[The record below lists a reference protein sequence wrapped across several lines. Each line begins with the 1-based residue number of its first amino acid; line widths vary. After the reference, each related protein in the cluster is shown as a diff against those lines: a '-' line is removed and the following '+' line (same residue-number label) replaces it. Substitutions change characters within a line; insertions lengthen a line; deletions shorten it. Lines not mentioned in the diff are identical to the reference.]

1 LEEENMK
8 NLKLI
13 HKVFIGLIS
22 GIIVGALLYPMKENP
37 IVSKYIVSG
46 LFEFLGQGFLR
57 LVKMIIVPLVFASLV
72 TGTAAMNDVKKLGRI
87 GIKTLAFF
95 MGTTAIGI
103 IAAIVGAN
111 ILKPGAGIVLENV
124 QKAQYVAKE
133 TDSFVKVLLNIIPTN
148 PIEALVKGEMLQVIF
163 FAVMTGFVI
172 TILGEKAKRLQGMF
186 EEVNSLMLKMV
197 SLIMELAPL
206 GIFGLIG
213 KTFITLGWA
222 AMKPL
227 ASFIIVTY
235 ILLLFHGLVVY
246 QILLRIYAK
255 ESPIAFLKKI
265 LGPMTLAFST
275 SSSAACIPLSL
286 KTLKEEFNVEEKV
299 SSFTIPL
306 GATINMDGTAIM
318 QGVATVFIAQLYNIN
333 LTTNDYFMVV
343 LTSVLASIGT
353 AGVPGVG
360 TIMLSMVLSQVG
372 LPLEGI
378 GMILAVD
385 RIVDMGRTTVNITGD
400 LVCSVIIDRIEK
412 RAENAEEKVQG
423 KVAAK
428 I

>member
-1 LEEENMK
+1 MK

-13 HKVFIGLIS
+13 HKVFIGLVS

-172 TILGEKAKRLQGMF
+172 TILGEKAKRLQGIF

-197 SLIMELAPL
+197 SLIMELAPF

-343 LTSVLASIGT
+343 LTAVLASIGT

>member
-1 LEEENMK
+1 MK

-13 HKVFIGLIS
+13 HKVFIGLVS

-172 TILGEKAKRLQGMF
+172 TILGEKANRLQGIF

-197 SLIMELAPL
+197 SLIMELAPF

-246 QILLRIYAK
+246 QILLRVYAK
-255 ESPIAFLKKI
+255 ESPVAFLKKI
-265 LGPMTLAFST
+265 LAPMTLAFST

-286 KTLKEEFNVEEKV
+286 KTLKEEFNVEEKI

-318 QGVATVFIAQLYNIN
+318 QGVATVFIAQLYNIH

-343 LTSVLASIGT
+343 LTAVLASIGT

-400 LVCSVIIDRIEK
+400 IVCSVIIDRIEK

>member
-1 LEEENMK
+1 MK

-13 HKVFIGLIS
+13 HKVFIGLVS

-124 QKAQYVAKE
+124 QKAQYVAKG

-172 TILGEKAKRLQGMF
+172 TILGEKAKRLQGIF

-197 SLIMELAPL
+197 SLIMEIAPF

-246 QILLRIYAK
+246 QILLRVYAK
-255 ESPIAFLKKI
+255 ESPVAFLKKI
-265 LGPMTLAFST
+265 LAPMTLAFST

-286 KTLKEEFNVEEKV
+286 KTLKEEFNVEEKI

-318 QGVATVFIAQLYNIN
+318 QGVATVFIAQLYNIH

-343 LTSVLASIGT
+343 LTAVLASIGT

>member
-1 LEEENMK
+1 MK

-13 HKVFIGLIS
+13 HKVFIGLVS

-124 QKAQYVAKE
+124 QKAQYVAKG

-172 TILGEKAKRLQGMF
+172 TILGEKAKRLQGIF

-197 SLIMELAPL
+197 SLIMELAPF

-213 KTFITLGWA
+213 KTFITLGWT

-246 QILLRIYAK
+246 QILLRVYAK
-255 ESPIAFLKKI
+255 ESPVAFLKKI
-265 LGPMTLAFST
+265 LAPMTLAFST

-286 KTLKEEFNVEEKV
+286 KTLKEEFNVEEKI

-318 QGVATVFIAQLYNIN
+318 QGVATVFIAQLYNIH

-343 LTSVLASIGT
+343 LTAVLASIGT

>member
-1 LEEENMK
+1 MK

-124 QKAQYVAKE
+124 QQTQFVAKE
-133 TDSFVKVLLNIIPTN
+133 ADSFVKVLLNIIPTN

-172 TILGEKAKRLQGMF
+172 TILGEKANRLQGIF

-197 SLIMELAPL
+197 SLIMELAPF

-246 QILLRIYAK
+246 QILLRVYAK
-255 ESPIAFLKKI
+255 ESPVVFLKKI
-265 LGPMTLAFST
+265 LAPMTLAFST

-286 KTLKEEFNVEEKV
+286 KTLKEEFNVEEKI

-318 QGVATVFIAQLYNIN
+318 QGVATVFIAQLYNIH

-343 LTSVLASIGT
+343 LTAVLASIGT

>member
-1 LEEENMK
+1 MK

-72 TGTAAMNDVKKLGRI
+72 TGTSAMNDVKKLGRI

-124 QKAQYVAKE
+124 QQTQFVAKE
-133 TDSFVKVLLNIIPTN
+133 ADSFVKVLLNIIPTN

-172 TILGEKAKRLQGMF
+172 TILGEKAKRLQGIF

-197 SLIMELAPL
+197 SLIMELAPF

-246 QILLRIYAK
+246 QILLRVYAK
-255 ESPIAFLKKI
+255 ESPVAFLKKI
-265 LGPMTLAFST
+265 LAPMTLAFST

-286 KTLKEEFNVEEKV
+286 KTLKEEFNVEEKI

-318 QGVATVFIAQLYNIN
+318 QGVATVFIAQLYNIH

-343 LTSVLASIGT
+343 LTAVLASIGT

>member
-1 LEEENMK
+1 MK

-13 HKVFIGLIS
+13 HKVFIGLVS
-22 GIIVGALLYPMKENP
+22 GIIVGAFLYPMKENP

-172 TILGEKAKRLQGMF
+172 TILGEKAKRLQGIF
-186 EEVNSLMLKMV
+186 EEVNNLMLKMV
-197 SLIMELAPL
+197 SLIMELAPF

-246 QILLRIYAK
+246 QILLRVYAK
-255 ESPIAFLKKI
+255 ESPVAFLKKI

-286 KTLKEEFNVEEKV
+286 KTLKEEFNVEEKI

-318 QGVATVFIAQLYNIN
+318 QGVATVFIAQLYNIH

-343 LTSVLASIGT
+343 LTAVLASIGT

>member
-1 LEEENMK
+1 MK

-13 HKVFIGLIS
+13 HKVFIGLVS

-103 IAAIVGAN
+103 IAAIIGAN

-124 QKAQYVAKE
+124 QQTQFVAKE
-133 TDSFVKVLLNIIPTN
+133 ADSFVKVLLNIIPTN

-172 TILGEKAKRLQGMF
+172 TILGEKAKRLQGIF

-197 SLIMELAPL
+197 SLIMELAPF

-246 QILLRIYAK
+246 QILLRVYAK
-255 ESPIAFLKKI
+255 ESPVAFLKKI
-265 LGPMTLAFST
+265 LAPMTLAFST

-286 KTLKEEFNVEEKV
+286 KTLKEEFNVEEKI

-318 QGVATVFIAQLYNIN
+318 QGVATVFIAQLYNIH

-343 LTSVLASIGT
+343 LTAVLASIGT

>member
-1 LEEENMK
+1 MK

-172 TILGEKAKRLQGMF
+172 TILGEKAKRLQGIF

-197 SLIMELAPL
+197 SLIMELAPF

-222 AMKPL
+222 AMKLL

-246 QILLRIYAK
+246 QILLRVYAK
-255 ESPIAFLKKI
+255 ESPVAFLKKI
-265 LGPMTLAFST
+265 LAPMTLAFST

-286 KTLKEEFNVEEKV
+286 KTLKEEFNVEEKI

-318 QGVATVFIAQLYNIN
+318 QGVATVFIAQLYNIH

-343 LTSVLASIGT
+343 LTAVLASIGT

>member
-13 HKVFIGLIS
+13 HKVFIGLVS

-103 IAAIVGAN
+103 IAAIIGAN

-124 QKAQYVAKE
+124 QQTQFVAKE
-133 TDSFVKVLLNIIPTN
+133 ADSFVKVLLNIIPTN

-172 TILGEKAKRLQGMF
+172 TILGEKAKRLQGIF

-197 SLIMELAPL
+197 SLIMELAPF

-246 QILLRIYAK
+246 QILLRVYAK
-255 ESPIAFLKKI
+255 ESPVAFLKKI
-265 LGPMTLAFST
+265 LAPMTLAFST

-286 KTLKEEFNVEEKV
+286 KTLKEEFNVEEKI

-318 QGVATVFIAQLYNIN
+318 QGVATVFIAQLYNIH

-343 LTSVLASIGT
+343 LTAVLASIGT

>member
-1 LEEENMK
+1 MK

-172 TILGEKAKRLQGMF
+172 TILGEKAKRLQGIF

-275 SSSAACIPLSL
+275 SSSAACITLSL

-343 LTSVLASIGT
+343 LTAVLASIGT

>member
-1 LEEENMK
+1 MK

-13 HKVFIGLIS
+13 HKVFIGLVS
-22 GIIVGALLYPMKENP
+22 GIIVGAFLYPMKENP

-124 QKAQYVAKE
+124 QQTQFVAKE
-133 TDSFVKVLLNIIPTN
+133 ADSFVKVLLNIIPTN

-172 TILGEKAKRLQGMF
+172 TILGEKAKRLQGIF

-197 SLIMELAPL
+197 SLIMELAPF

-246 QILLRIYAK
+246 QILLRVYAK
-255 ESPIAFLKKI
+255 ESPVVFLKKI
-265 LGPMTLAFST
+265 LAPMTLAFST

-286 KTLKEEFNVEEKV
+286 KTLKEEFNVEEKI

-318 QGVATVFIAQLYNIN
+318 QGVATVFIAQLYNIH

-343 LTSVLASIGT
+343 LTAVLASIGT

>member
-1 LEEENMK
+1 MK

-124 QKAQYVAKE
+124 QQTQFVAKE
-133 TDSFVKVLLNIIPTN
+133 ADSFVKVLLNIIPTN

-172 TILGEKAKRLQGMF
+172 TILGEKAKRLQGIF

-197 SLIMELAPL
+197 SLIMELAPF

-246 QILLRIYAK
+246 QILLRVYAK
-255 ESPIAFLKKI
+255 ESPVAFLKKI
-265 LGPMTLAFST
+265 LAPMTLAFST

-286 KTLKEEFNVEEKV
+286 KTLKEEFNVEEKI

-318 QGVATVFIAQLYNIN
+318 QGVATVFIAQLYNIH

-343 LTSVLASIGT
+343 LTAVLASIGT

-423 KVAAK
+423 KVAVK

>member
-1 LEEENMK
+1 MK

-13 HKVFIGLIS
+13 HKVFIGLVS

-124 QKAQYVAKE
+124 QQTQFVAKE
-133 TDSFVKVLLNIIPTN
+133 ADSFVKVLLNIIPTN

-172 TILGEKAKRLQGMF
+172 TILGEKAKRLQGIF

-197 SLIMELAPL
+197 SLIMELAPF

-246 QILLRIYAK
+246 QILLRVYAK
-255 ESPIAFLKKI
+255 ESPVAFLNKI
-265 LGPMTLAFST
+265 LAPMTLAFST

-286 KTLKEEFNVEEKV
+286 KTLKEEFNVEEKI

-318 QGVATVFIAQLYNIN
+318 QGVATVFIAQLYNIH

-343 LTSVLASIGT
+343 LTAVLASIGT

>member
-1 LEEENMK
+1 MK

-13 HKVFIGLIS
+13 HKVFIGLVS
-22 GIIVGALLYPMKENP
+22 GIIVGAFLYPMKENP

-172 TILGEKAKRLQGMF
+172 TILGEKAKRLQGIF

-246 QILLRIYAK
+246 QILLRVYAK
-255 ESPIAFLKKI
+255 ESPVAFLKKI
-265 LGPMTLAFST
+265 LAPMTLAFST

-286 KTLKEEFNVEEKV
+286 KTLKEEFNVEEKI

-318 QGVATVFIAQLYNIN
+318 QGVATVFIAQLYNIH

-343 LTSVLASIGT
+343 LTAVLASIGT

>member
-1 LEEENMK
+1 MK

-124 QKAQYVAKE
+124 QQTQFVAKE
-133 TDSFVKVLLNIIPTN
+133 ADSFVKVLLNIIPTN

-172 TILGEKAKRLQGMF
+172 TILGEKAKRLQGIF

-197 SLIMELAPL
+197 SLIMELAPF

-246 QILLRIYAK
+246 QILLRVYAK
-255 ESPIAFLKKI
+255 ESPVAFLKKI
-265 LGPMTLAFST
+265 LAPMTLAFST
-275 SSSAACIPLSL
+275 SRSAACIPLSL
-286 KTLKEEFNVEEKV
+286 KTLKEEFNVEEKI

-318 QGVATVFIAQLYNIN
+318 QGVATVFIAQLYNIH

-343 LTSVLASIGT
+343 LTAVLASIGT

>member
-1 LEEENMK
+1 MK

-13 HKVFIGLIS
+13 HKVFIGLVS

-124 QKAQYVAKE
+124 QQTQFVAKE
-133 TDSFVKVLLNIIPTN
+133 ADSFVKVLLNIIPTN

-172 TILGEKAKRLQGMF
+172 TILGEKAKRLQGIF
-186 EEVNSLMLKMV
+186 EEVNNLMLKMV
-197 SLIMELAPL
+197 SLIMELAPF

-246 QILLRIYAK
+246 QILLRVYAK
-255 ESPIAFLKKI
+255 ESPVAFLKKI
-265 LGPMTLAFST
+265 LAPMTLAFST

-286 KTLKEEFNVEEKV
+286 KTLKEEFNVEEKI

>member
-1 LEEENMK
+1 MK

-172 TILGEKAKRLQGMF
+172 TILGEKAKRLQGIF

-213 KTFITLGWA
+213 KTFITLGWT

-255 ESPIAFLKKI
+255 ESPVAFLKKI

>member
-1 LEEENMK
+1 MK

-172 TILGEKAKRLQGMF
+172 TILGEKAKRLQGIF
-186 EEVNSLMLKMV
+186 EEVSSLMLKMV

>member
-1 LEEENMK
+1 MK

-172 TILGEKAKRLQGMF
+172 TILGEKAKRLQGIF

-306 GATINMDGTAIM
+306 GATINRDGTAIM
-318 QGVATVFIAQLYNIN
+318 QGVATVFIAQLFNIH

>member
-1 LEEENMK
+1 MK

-22 GIIVGALLYPMKENP
+22 GIIVGALLYPMKEDP

-72 TGTAAMNDVKKLGRI
+72 NGTAAMNDVKKLGRI

-103 IAAIVGAN
+103 IAAIIGAN
-111 ILKPGAGIVLENV
+111 ILKPGAGVVRENV
-124 QKAQYVAKE
+124 QQTQFVAKE
-133 TDSFVKVLLNIIPTN
+133 ADSFVKVLLNIIPTN
-148 PIEALVKGEMLQVIF
+148 PVEALVKGEMLQVIF

-172 TILGEKAKRLQGMF
+172 TILGEKAKRLQGIF

-197 SLIMELAPL
+197 SLIMELAPF

-246 QILLRIYAK
+246 QILLRVYAK
-255 ESPIAFLKKI
+255 ESPVAFLKKI
-265 LGPMTLAFST
+265 LAPMTLAFST

-286 KTLKEEFNVEEKV
+286 KTLKEEFNVEEKI

-318 QGVATVFIAQLYNIN
+318 QGVATVFIAQLYNIH

-343 LTSVLASIGT
+343 LTAVLASIGT

>member
-1 LEEENMK
+1 MK

-13 HKVFIGLIS
+13 HKVFIGLVS

-124 QKAQYVAKE
+124 QQTQFVAKE
-133 TDSFVKVLLNIIPTN
+133 ADSFVKVLLNIIPTN

-172 TILGEKAKRLQGMF
+172 TILGEKAKRLQGIF
-186 EEVNSLMLKMV
+186 EEVNNLMLKMV
-197 SLIMELAPL
+197 SLIMELAPF

-255 ESPIAFLKKI
+255 ESPVAFLKKI
-265 LGPMTLAFST
+265 LAPMTLAFST

-286 KTLKEEFNVEEKV
+286 KTLKEEFNVEEKI

-318 QGVATVFIAQLYNIN
+318 QGVATVFIAQLYNIH

-343 LTSVLASIGT
+343 LTAVLASIGT

>member
-1 LEEENMK
+1 MK

-13 HKVFIGLIS
+13 HKVFIGLVS

-124 QKAQYVAKE
+124 QQTQFVAKE
-133 TDSFVKVLLNIIPTN
+133 ADSFVKVLLNIIPTN

-172 TILGEKAKRLQGMF
+172 TILGEKAKRLQGIF

-197 SLIMELAPL
+197 SLIMELAPF

-246 QILLRIYAK
+246 QILLRVYAK
-255 ESPIAFLKKI
+255 ESPVAFLKKI
-265 LGPMTLAFST
+265 LAPMTLAFST

-318 QGVATVFIAQLYNIN
+318 QGVATVFIAQLYNIH

-343 LTSVLASIGT
+343 LTAVLASIGT

-412 RAENAEEKVQG
+412 RAESAEEKVQG

>member
-1 LEEENMK
+1 MK

-72 TGTAAMNDVKKLGRI
+72 TGTSAMNDVKKLGRI

-124 QKAQYVAKE
+124 QQTQFVAKE
-133 TDSFVKVLLNIIPTN
+133 ADSFVKVLLNIIPTN

-172 TILGEKAKRLQGMF
+172 TILGEKAKRLQGIF

-197 SLIMELAPL
+197 SLIMELAPF

-246 QILLRIYAK
+246 QILLRVYAK
-255 ESPIAFLKKI
+255 ESPVAFLKKI
-265 LGPMTLAFST
+265 LAPMTLAFST

-318 QGVATVFIAQLYNIN
+318 QGVATVFIAQLYNIH

-343 LTSVLASIGT
+343 LTAVLASIGT

-412 RAENAEEKVQG
+412 RAESTEEKVQG

>member
-1 LEEENMK
+1 MK

-13 HKVFIGLIS
+13 HKVFIGLVS

-124 QKAQYVAKE
+124 QQTQFVAKE
-133 TDSFVKVLLNIIPTN
+133 ADSFVKVLLNIIPTN

-172 TILGEKAKRLQGMF
+172 TILGEKAKRLQGIF

-197 SLIMELAPL
+197 SLIMELAPF

-265 LGPMTLAFST
+265 LAPMTLAFST

>member
-1 LEEENMK
+1 MK

-13 HKVFIGLIS
+13 HKVFIGLVS

-172 TILGEKAKRLQGMF
+172 TILGEKAKRLQGIF

-197 SLIMELAPL
+197 SLIMELAPF

-246 QILLRIYAK
+246 QILLRVYAK
-255 ESPIAFLKKI
+255 ESPVAFLKKI
-265 LGPMTLAFST
+265 LAPMTLAFST

-286 KTLKEEFNVEEKV
+286 KTLKEEFNVEKKI

-318 QGVATVFIAQLYNIN
+318 QGVATVFIAQLYNIH

-343 LTSVLASIGT
+343 LTAVLASIGT

-412 RAENAEEKVQG
+412 RAESAEEKVQG

>member
-1 LEEENMK
+1 MK

-13 HKVFIGLIS
+13 HKVFIGLVS

-172 TILGEKAKRLQGMF
+172 TILGEKAKRLQGIF

-197 SLIMELAPL
+197 SLIMELAPF

-246 QILLRIYAK
+246 QILLRVYAK
-255 ESPIAFLKKI
+255 ESPVAFLKKI
-265 LGPMTLAFST
+265 LAPMTLAFST

-286 KTLKEEFNVEEKV
+286 KTLKEEFNVEEKI

-318 QGVATVFIAQLYNIN
+318 QGVATVFIAQLYNIH

-343 LTSVLASIGT
+343 LTAVLASIGT

-412 RAENAEEKVQG
+412 RAESAEEKVQG

>member
-1 LEEENMK
+1 MK

-13 HKVFIGLIS
+13 HKVFIGLVS

-124 QKAQYVAKE
+124 QKAQYVAKG

-172 TILGEKAKRLQGMF
+172 TILGEKAKRLQGIF

-197 SLIMELAPL
+197 SLIMELAPF

-246 QILLRIYAK
+246 QILLRVYAK
-255 ESPIAFLKKI
+255 ESPVAFLKKI
-265 LGPMTLAFST
+265 LAPMTLAFST
-275 SSSAACIPLSL
+275 SSSTACIPLSL
-286 KTLKEEFNVEEKV
+286 KTLKEEFNVEEKI

-318 QGVATVFIAQLYNIN
+318 QGVATVFIAQLYNIH

-343 LTSVLASIGT
+343 LTAVLASIGT

>member
-1 LEEENMK
+1 MK

-13 HKVFIGLIS
+13 HKVFIGLVS
-22 GIIVGALLYPMKENP
+22 GIIVGAFLYPMKENP

-172 TILGEKAKRLQGMF
+172 TILGEKAKRLQGIF
-186 EEVNSLMLKMV
+186 EEVNNLMLKMV
-197 SLIMELAPL
+197 SLIMELAPF

-246 QILLRIYAK
+246 QILLRVYAK
-255 ESPIAFLKKI
+255 ESPVAFLKKI
-265 LGPMTLAFST
+265 LAPMTLAFST

-286 KTLKEEFNVEEKV
+286 KTLKEEFNVEEKI

>member
-1 LEEENMK
+1 MK

-72 TGTAAMNDVKKLGRI
+72 TGTSAMNDVKKLGRI

-124 QKAQYVAKE
+124 QQTQFVAKE
-133 TDSFVKVLLNIIPTN
+133 ADSFVKVLLNIIPTN

-172 TILGEKAKRLQGMF
+172 TILGEKAKRLQGIF

-197 SLIMELAPL
+197 SLIMELAPF

-246 QILLRIYAK
+246 QILLRVYAK
-255 ESPIAFLKKI
+255 ESPVAFLKKI
-265 LGPMTLAFST
+265 LAPMTLAFST

-318 QGVATVFIAQLYNIN
+318 QGVATVFIAQLYNIH

-343 LTSVLASIGT
+343 LTAVLASIGT

-412 RAENAEEKVQG
+412 RAEEGTEKVQG

>member
-1 LEEENMK
+1 MR

-13 HKVFIGLIS
+13 HKVFIGLVL
-22 GIIVGALLYPMKENP
+22 GIIVGALLYPMKEQP
-37 IVSKYIVSG
+37 FVSKYIIG
-46 LFEFLGQGFLR
+46 FLFELLGQGFLR

-87 GIKTLAFF
+87 GIKTLLFF
-95 MGTTAIGI
+95 MVTTALGI

-111 ILKPGAGIVLENV
+111 ILKPGMGVVLENIE
-124 QKAQYVAKE
+124 QSKFVAKE
-133 TDSFVKVLLNIIPTN
+133 ADSFVKVLLNIIPTN
-148 PIEALVKGEMLQVIF
+148 PFDALVKGEMLQVIF
-163 FAVMTGFVI
+163 FAIMTGVVI
-172 TILGEKAKRLQGMF
+172 TLLGDKAKKLQGLF
-186 EEVNSLMLKMV
+186 EEANELMLKMV
-197 SLIMELAPL
+197 SIIMELAPY

-235 ILLLFHGLVVY
+235 ILLIFHGLVVY

-255 ESPIAFLKKI
+255 ENPIVFLKKI
-265 LGPMTLAFST
+265 LAPMTLAFST
-275 SSSAACIPLSL
+275 SSSAACIPLAL
-286 KTLKEEFNVEEKV
+286 KTLKEEFNVEDKI

-306 GATINMDGTAIM
+306 GTTINMDGTAIM
-318 QGVATVFIAQLYNIN
+318 QGVATVFIAQLYSIH

-343 LTSVLASIGT
+343 LTAVLASIGT

-360 TIMLSMVLSQVG
+360 TIMLSMVLAQVG

-378 GMILAVD
+378 GLILAVD
-385 RIVDMGRTTVNITGD
+385 RIVDMGRTTVNVIGN
-400 LVCSVIIDRIEK
+400 LVCSVVIDRIEK
-412 RAENAEEKVQG
+412 RTEAKER
-423 KVAAK
+423 AAQK
-428 I
+428 

>member
-1 LEEENMK
+1 MK

-22 GIIVGALLYPMKENP
+22 GIIVGAFLYPMKENP

-124 QKAQYVAKE
+124 QQTQFVAKE
-133 TDSFVKVLLNIIPTN
+133 ADSFVKVLLNIIPTN

-172 TILGEKAKRLQGMF
+172 TILGEKAKRLQGIF

-197 SLIMELAPL
+197 SLIMELAPF

-246 QILLRIYAK
+246 QILLRVYAK
-255 ESPIAFLKKI
+255 ESPVAFLKKI
-265 LGPMTLAFST
+265 LAPMTLAFST

-286 KTLKEEFNVEEKV
+286 KTLKEEFNVEEKI

-318 QGVATVFIAQLYNIN
+318 QGVATVFIAQLYNIH

-343 LTSVLASIGT
+343 LTAVLASIGT

>member
-1 LEEENMK
+1 MK

-37 IVSKYIVSG
+37 IVSKYIVNG

-172 TILGEKAKRLQGMF
+172 TILGEKAKRLQGIF

-255 ESPIAFLKKI
+255 ESPVAFLKKI

-286 KTLKEEFNVEEKV
+286 KTLKEEFNVEEKI

>member
-1 LEEENMK
+1 MK

-72 TGTAAMNDVKKLGRI
+72 TGTSAMNDVKKLGRI

-124 QKAQYVAKE
+124 QQTQFVAKE
-133 TDSFVKVLLNIIPTN
+133 ADSFVKVLLNIIPTN

-172 TILGEKAKRLQGMF
+172 TILGEKAKRLQGIF

-343 LTSVLASIGT
+343 LTAVLASIGT

>member
-1 LEEENMK
+1 MK

-13 HKVFIGLIS
+13 HKVFIGLVS

-72 TGTAAMNDVKKLGRI
+72 TGTSAMNDVKKLGRI

-103 IAAIVGAN
+103 IAAIIGAN
-111 ILKPGAGIVLENV
+111 ILKPGAGVVLENV
-124 QKAQYVAKE
+124 QQTQFVAKE
-133 TDSFVKVLLNIIPTN
+133 ADSFVKVLLNIIPTN

-172 TILGEKAKRLQGMF
+172 TILGEKAKRLQGIF

-197 SLIMELAPL
+197 SLIMELAPF

-246 QILLRIYAK
+246 QILLRVYAK
-255 ESPIAFLKKI
+255 ESPVAFLKKI
-265 LGPMTLAFST
+265 LAPMTLAFST

-286 KTLKEEFNVEEKV
+286 KTLKEEFNVEEKI

-318 QGVATVFIAQLYNIN
+318 QGVATVFIAQLYNIH

-343 LTSVLASIGT
+343 LTAVLASIGT

>member
-1 LEEENMK
+1 MK

-72 TGTAAMNDVKKLGRI
+72 TGTSAMNDVKKLGRI

-124 QKAQYVAKE
+124 QQTQFVAKE
-133 TDSFVKVLLNIIPTN
+133 ADSFVKVLLNIIPTN

-172 TILGEKAKRLQGMF
+172 TILGEKAKRLQGIF

-197 SLIMELAPL
+197 SLIMELAPF

-227 ASFIIVTY
+227 ASFIIVIY

-246 QILLRIYAK
+246 QILLRVYAK
-255 ESPIAFLKKI
+255 ESPVAFLKKI
-265 LGPMTLAFST
+265 LAPMTLAFST

-318 QGVATVFIAQLYNIN
+318 QGVATVFIAQLYNIH

-343 LTSVLASIGT
+343 LTAVLASIGT

-412 RAENAEEKVQG
+412 RAESAEEKVQG